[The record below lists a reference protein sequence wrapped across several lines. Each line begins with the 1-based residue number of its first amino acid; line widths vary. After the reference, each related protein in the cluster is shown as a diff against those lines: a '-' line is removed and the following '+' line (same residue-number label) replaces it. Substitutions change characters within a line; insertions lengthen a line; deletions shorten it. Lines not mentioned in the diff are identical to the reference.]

1 MIVLLV
7 SGENFFFFLFLY
19 RIIYNSN
26 IIINMVVIGYN
37 NNFINDMMINL
48 II

>member
-7 SGENFFFFLFLY
+7 SGENLFLY

>member
-7 SGENFFFFLFLY
+7 SGENFFLFLY

-37 NNFINDMMINL
+37 NNFINYMMINL

>member
-7 SGENFFFFLFLY
+7 SGENFFFLFLY